1 MAVICPAILAASKEI
16 YHQEMERLGK
26 LVQRIQIDLT
36 DSHFAPTPTVRPEEA
51 WWPAGVKAD
60 FHLMYNHPY
69 EAVKTIL
76 LHQAHMI
83 IVHAEA
89 EGNFNQVADFCH
101 QVGVKVG
108 VALMPKT
115 PADEILPALPKI
127 DHVLIFS
134 GELGRYGG
142 YADFSLL
149 AKVSQL
155 KAQKPNLE
163 FGWDGGVND
172 QNVSRLISSGVDILN
187 VGGYIQDAKDP
198 ATAFATLQ
206 RIADETGTT

>member
-1 MAVICPAILAASKEI
+1 MAVICPAILAPNAEI
-16 YHQEMERLGK
+16 YHQEMERVGK

-36 DSHFAPTPTVRPEEA
+36 DSRFAPTPTVRPEEA

-60 FHLMYNHPY
+60 FHLMYNQPF
-69 EAVKTIL
+69 EAVKVIL
-76 LHQAHMI
+76 RHQAHMI

-89 EGNFNQVADFCH
+89 EGDFSQLAEFCH
-101 QVGVKVG
+101 RAGVKVG
-108 VALMPKT
+108 VALLPKT
-115 PADEILPALPKI
+115 RPDEILPALPKI

-134 GELGRYGG
+134 GDLGRYGG

-149 AKVSQL
+149 AKVVQL
-155 KAQKPNLE
+155 KEYKPNLE

-172 QNVSRLISSGVDILN
+172 QNVSRLVSGGIDILN
-187 VGGYIQDAKDP
+187 VGGFIQNAENPAK
-198 ATAFATLQ
+198 ALAALQ